1 MLTLLTWRLD
11 ALIFSAVGLLAVWG
25 AQVWMRRVLRGVTQA
40 DLARVL
46 WIAGPVLL
54 LVGCLL
60 AEAAGR
66 REEARLRRMIG
77 GLAPTYALELERL
90 GHARIGLDT
99 RPDDPLYLTL
109 IEREK
114 QWLAVNPFIH
124 DIYTMRRRADSKV
137 VFVVD
142 SETDYDHNGRIEGER
157 EARTAIGESY
167 EEVTPALERAF
178 AGEANFDDE
187 IVTDRWGTWVSAFA
201 PLHDAAGKFEG
212 VVGLDYD
219 AHDWLGSIL
228 GSRAVGFGLTAIL
241 FGMFLA
247 VVLVLAQARR
257 ESFVRQQEQEALCL
271 DISDRKAA
279 EVLLVQAKNEAEAAS
294 RAKSDFLAVMSHEI
308 RTPMNGVIGFTDL
321 LLDSEL
327 TPEQREFA
335 RTIQSSG
342 EGLLRIINDILDFSK
357 IEAGKFEVASVPV
370 DLLPLSREA
379 TELLSIKADEKGLT
393 LRLEA
398 DSRDE
403 ALVQGDPVRIR
414 QVLLNLIGNAVKFT
428 ARGGVTV
435 RVTRASDGQR
445 SGTGFGPL
453 FRCSITDTGP
463 GIPEDKQRLLFQRF
477 SQVDHLTSRQTGGTG
492 LGLAISKRLVELMGG
507 RVGLDSVPGQG
518 STFWFE
524 LAPVRFASAPDSTLL
539 GLDRRPDA
547 TARRPGGCLAL
558 LAEHHPNH
566 QRLAICLLKKLGC
579 VVDIAS
585 SGRDAISFA
594 RVRRYDIIF
603 LDCHMPDL
611 DGAATAA
618 GIRREERGRGH
629 VPIVA
634 ATASTLEEDHARY
647 LELGMDDVLVKPVS
661 GQDLALVLRRWVAG
675 GKLADQVSQALAP

>member
-1 MLTLLTWRLD
+1 MLTLLTWRID

-25 AQVWMRRVLRGVTQA
+25 AQVWMRRVLRGVIQA
-40 DLARVL
+40 DLVRVL

-54 LVGCLL
+54 LLGCLL
-60 AEAAGR
+60 A
-66 REEARLRRMIG
+66 
-77 GLAPTYALELERL
+77 
-90 GHARIGLDT
+90 
-99 RPDDPLYLTL
+99 
-109 IEREK
+109 
-114 QWLAVNPFIH
+114 
-124 DIYTMRRRADSKV
+124 
-137 VFVVD
+137 
-142 SETDYDHNGRIEGER
+142 
-157 EARTAIGESY
+157 
-167 EEVTPALERAF
+167 
-178 AGEANFDDE
+178 
-187 IVTDRWGTWVSAFA
+187 
-201 PLHDAAGKFEG
+201 
-212 VVGLDYD
+212 D
-219 AHDWLGSIL
+219 AHESLSSIL

-247 VVLVLAQARR
+247 VVLILAQARR
-257 ESFVRQQEQEALCL
+257 EFFVRQQEQEALQAGEERL
-271 DISDRKAA
+271 GRMA
-279 EVLLVQAKNEAEAAS
+279 EALLVQAKNEAEAAS

-370 DLLPLSREA
+370 DLLPLLREA
-379 TELLSIKADEKGLT
+379 TELLSVKADEKGLT

-435 RVTRASDGQR
+435 RVTRAPDGQR
-445 SGTGFGPL
+445 SGAGFGPT

-477 SQVDHLTSRQTGGTG
+477 PQVDHLTSRQSGGTG

-524 LAPVRFASAPDSTLL
+524 PAPVRVASAPDSTLL

-547 TARRPGGCLAL
+547 PARRPGGCLAL

-566 QRLAICLLKKLGC
+566 QRLAICLLNKLGC

-618 GIRREERGRGH
+618 EMRREERGRGH

-661 GQDLALVLRRWVAG
+661 AQDLALVLRRWVAG